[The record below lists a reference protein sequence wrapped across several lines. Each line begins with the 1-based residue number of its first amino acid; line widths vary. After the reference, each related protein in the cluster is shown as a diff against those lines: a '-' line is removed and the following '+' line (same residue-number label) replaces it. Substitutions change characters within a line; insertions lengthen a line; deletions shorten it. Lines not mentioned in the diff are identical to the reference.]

1 MGHSPSQNYYDRQH
15 LMLNHYTKSSGF
27 HSRKVTKVKSK
38 NQFVVSFLLKSAT
51 VFLTLLLCADISS
64 GEVIASASK
73 PNIIAQVLTNQEKEE
88 LVRLRRERDERAQI
102 QADFE
107 QAFNR
112 TTILLNIWLVILTL
126 FPVAIIVLFWL
137 LRRVAIREI
146 VDRAMSQL
154 EGVKKLENELTIV
167 KQNAENL
174 IQDTKSINQI
184 LERETESLQQKL
196 KIEQDN
202 LSLMISD
209 LLQTKTDNLA
219 QISIEIANSQS
230 HIETL
235 LLEFA
240 NKLSQSELDTQQQ
253 RHITLENIEKI
264 ETELSNQLSKLQK
277 ETEEHQN
284 LVLVNIDNSKFEFNN
299 HLVKLQTEIQ
309 QHRNNIWDNLI
320 RLQSDFTV
328 EISELQRDLQQQKD
342 IKLDNIQEVRN
353 IFNAQ
358 VSELQLETQHQKD
371 KLWDD
376 LNQVQL
382 EFIEQLSK
390 SESGVQL
397 QKDEFLASLEEL
409 KNLLQVQVSELS
421 RQTQEELTK
430 IQSDFAFYLSELKI
444 DAQKQKDLILRKL
457 TENQPPAFSEG
468 KEIQEIHLEKLT
480 DENEQTQLNFD
491 DCIQQGDSLFSQKN
505 YEEAIAYYEQAVK
518 IKSHNAVAWLKRG
531 LTLARLK
538 RFKDAIKSY
547 NQAIKIQP
555 DYHQAWC
562 DLGVAFGN
570 IRRHQEAFTAFDKA
584 TQVKSDDAVAWWNRG
599 LALIE
604 LEEYEEAIAS
614 FDKALQFQPDSPKI
628 WDKRGYTLVRLGLDD
643 EAIISFNKAL
653 EIQPDYAKAHYNKAA
668 CYALQKEVNLALVN
682 LEQAINLNPRY
693 KEDAT
698 TDIDFDEIVNNENFQ
713 KLIAV

>member
-1 MGHSPSQNYYDRQH
+1 M
-15 LMLNHYTKSSGF
+15 
-27 HSRKVTKVKSK
+27 KSK

-51 VFLTLLLCADISS
+51 VFLSLLLCADISS
-64 GEVIASASK
+64 GEVTPSTSK

-88 LVRLRRERDERAQI
+88 LVRLRGERDDRAQI

-112 TTILLNIWLVILTL
+112 TTILLNIWLVILSL

-137 LRRVAIREI
+137 FRRVAIREI
-146 VDRAMSQL
+146 VDRAMSQF
-154 EGVKKLENELTIV
+154 EGVEKLENQLTIV
-167 KQNAENL
+167 KQDAENL
-174 IQDTKSINQI
+174 IQDTKSINRL
-184 LERETESLQQKL
+184 LERETESLQQKI
-196 KIEQDN
+196 KVEQDN
-202 LSLMISD
+202 LSLVTSD
-209 LLQTKTDNLA
+209 LLQAKTDNLA
-219 QISIEIANSQS
+219 QISIEIANFQS
-230 HIETL
+230 KIESL

-253 RHITLENIEKI
+253 RHITLENIGKI
-264 ETELSNQLSKLQK
+264 VAELSNQLSELQK
-277 ETEEHQN
+277 EAEEHQN
-284 LVLVNIDNSKFEFNN
+284 LVLENIDTSRFEFNN
-299 HLVKLQTEIQ
+299 HLVKLQAETQ

-320 RLQSDFTV
+320 RLQSEFTIK
-328 EISELQRDLQQQKD
+328 ISESQRDLQQQKD

-371 KLWDD
+371 NLWHH

-390 SESGVQL
+390 SESDLQL
-397 QKDEFLASLEEL
+397 QKDRVLARLEEW
-409 KNLLQVQVSELS
+409 KNLLQFQVSELP
-421 RQTQEELTK
+421 RQKQEELTK
-430 IQSDFAFYLSELKI
+430 IQSEFASYLSELKI
-444 DAQKQKDLILRKL
+444 DAQKQKDSILSEL
-457 TENQPPAFSEG
+457 MENKTAVFSER
-468 KEIQEIHLEKLT
+468 KQIQEIHLEKLA
-480 DENEQTQLNFD
+480 DENEQTQLSFD
-491 DCIQQGDSLFSQKN
+491 ECIQQGDSLFSQKN

-518 IKSHNAVAWLKRG
+518 IVSDDAVAWFKRG
-531 LTLARLK
+531 LTLARLN

-570 IRRHQEAFTAFDKA
+570 IRRHQEAFTAFNKA
-584 TQVKSDDAVAWWNRG
+584 TQVKEDDAIAWLNRG

-614 FDKALQFQPDSPKI
+614 FDKALQFQPNSPKI

-643 EAIISFNKAL
+643 EAVISFDKAL
-653 EIQPDYAKAHYNKAA
+653 EIKPDYASAYYNKAA
-668 CYALQKEVNLALVN
+668 CYALQREVNLALAN
-682 LEQAINLNPRY
+682 LEHAINLNPRY
-693 KEDAT
+693 KEDAA
-698 TDIDFDEIVNNENFQ
+698 TDIDFDEIANNEHFQ
-713 KLIAV
+713 ELIAVTIRSSTNK